1 MLCDSLEGRDGVGV
15 GGSVSGHE
23 AHGEGDLCVLR
34 ADPHC
39 CMVETNRT

>member
-23 AHGEGDLCVLR
+23 AHGEGHLCVLR
-34 ADPHC
+34 ADPHW